1 MKRQKNTTQTKE
13 QIRNSEVQM
22 NEQEIGK
29 PPEK

>member
-29 PPEK
+29 TPEK

>member
-1 MKRQKNTTQTKE
+1 MKRQKNTTKTKE